1 MKIYLHGSESINGA
15 ADIST
20 EDVFEYAE
28 TGIVGIVS
36 AFRGYLSEE
45 ENNARTN
52 ELCRLILSNGF
63 DYAEVTGSFRED
75 GGEVDRERS
84 IVVINYKKPDKQEL
98 IKFRKLM
105 TGFGAKFQ
113 QDSIFIIYGKSDMP
127 SEHKNTSY
135 VDQYG
140 TSSNSKVYHYENLDD
155 SGDIDYDDY
164 TYKETLRKDGRV
176 NRRDIEYSFDIIG
189 ELWERKPKYEWGS
202 EESIN
207 ESVSRN
213 EYTILRKFSHITPK
227 EAFSAYSETIDG
239 GAYSIFASR
248 AISDYRQSTL
258 RLQAKK
264 CSGYASREAIERNRR
279 KILASTK

>member
-1 MKIYLHGSESINGA
+1 MKIYLHGSGSINGA

-20 EDVFEYAE
+20 DDVFAYAE

-45 ENNARTN
+45 ENNARTE

-84 IVVINYKKPDKQEL
+84 IVVINYKKQEL
-98 IKFRKLM
+98 INFQKLM
-105 TGFGAKFQ
+105 TAFGAKFQ
-113 QDSIFIIYGKSDMP
+113 QNSVLIVYGNSAIP
-127 SEHKNTSY
+127 SENEVSIEN
-135 VDQYG
+135 
-140 TSSNSKVYHYENLDD
+140 SS
-155 SGDIDYDDY
+155 
-164 TYKETLRKDGRV
+164 
-176 NRRDIEYSFDIIG
+176 DIIG
-189 ELWERKPKYEWGS
+189 ELWVRRSKYELDPEG
-202 EESIN
+202 SIN
-207 ESVSRN
+207 GSVSRN
-213 EYTILRKFSHITPK
+213 EYSILRKFSHITPE

-239 GAYSIFASR
+239 GTYSIFASR

-279 KILASTK
+279 KILASTE

>member
-1 MKIYLHGSESINGA
+1 MKIYLHGSGSINGA

-20 EDVFEYAE
+20 DDVFAYAE

-45 ENNARTN
+45 ENNARTE

-84 IVVINYKKPDKQEL
+84 IVVIHYKKQEL
-98 IKFRKLM
+98 INFQKLM
-105 TGFGAKFQ
+105 TAFGAKFQ
-113 QDSIFIIYGKSDMP
+113 QNYVLIIYGNSAIP
-127 SEHKNTSY
+127 SENKVSIEN
-135 VDQYG
+135 
-140 TSSNSKVYHYENLDD
+140 SS
-155 SGDIDYDDY
+155 
-164 TYKETLRKDGRV
+164 
-176 NRRDIEYSFDIIG
+176 DIIG
-189 ELWERKPKYEWGS
+189 ELWVRRSKYELVPEG
-202 EESIN
+202 SIN
-207 ESVSRN
+207 GSVSRN

-227 EAFSAYSETIDG
+227 EAFSAYSETVDG